1 MCMFMHLYM
10 YIYIYIDIFMCM
22 STFMLVYVHM
32 FIYVFH
38 RPSGSGRLH
47 LLPFSFIP
55 YERFLVVSEGSLT
68 FQRGLSCFPFGS
80 LSHCL
85 VSFFS
90 LVLALMYQPW
100 PFWRFLG
107 FACFLFP
114 CPPFLF
120 CRLTFT
126 ASSLFF
132 LGS

>member
-1 MCMFMHLYM
+1 MYVCIFVYIDLYIC
-10 YIYIYIDIFMCM
+10 IYIYVSVCVYTYVYM
-22 STFMLVYVHM
+22 S
-32 FIYVFH
+32 VFH

>member
-1 MCMFMHLYM
+1 MCIFVYIDLYIC
-10 YIYIYIDIFMCM
+10 IYIYVSVCVYTYVYM
-22 STFMLVYVHM
+22 S
-32 FIYVFH
+32 VFH

-120 CRLTFT
+120 CRLTIT
-126 ASSLFF
+126 ASSLSF